1 MRRSQD
7 LDYLF
12 EAILTLQSVDEC
24 YLYFEDVCTIKEL
37 QSMAQR
43 MQVAKQLNAN
53 KNYLQVYEDTGV
65 SSATISRVN
74 KCLQYGSD
82 GYRLV
87 LERIR
92 EKEEKSDDTE

>member
-24 YLYFEDVCTIKEL
+24 YLFFEDVCTIKEL

-74 KCLQYGSD
+74 KCLQYGAGGYKIALDRLSD
-82 GYRLV
+82 AGGNAD
-87 LERIR
+87 E
-92 EKEEKSDDTE
+92 

>member
-1 MRRSQD
+1 MRKDND

-12 EAILTLQSVDEC
+12 KAILTLKTVDEC
-24 YLYFEDVCTIKEL
+24 YLFFEDVCTIKEL

-43 MQVAKQLNAN
+43 MQVAKELSAN

-74 KCLQYGSD
+74 KCLQYGAG
-82 GYRLV
+82 GYKIA
-87 LERIR
+87 LERLSTPGG
-92 EKEEKSDDTE
+92 KEND

>member
-1 MRRSQD
+1 MRKDPD

-12 EAILTLQSVDEC
+12 KAILTLKSVDEC
-24 YLYFEDVCTIKEL
+24 YLFFEDVCTIKEL

-43 MQVAKQLNAN
+43 MQVAKELSAS

-74 KCLQYGSD
+74 KCLQYGAG
-82 GYRLV
+82 GYKIA
-87 LERIR
+87 LERLCNAGGTKN
-92 EKEEKSDDTE
+92 E